1 MGRLLIVLSVL
12 WIVACAFV
20 FLGAAPLGFVVF
32 GLVPVA
38 ILWAIRIL
46 SRLTRRR
53 QPPLYYGP
61 L

>member
-38 ILWAIRIL
+38 ILWTVRFL
-46 SRLTRRR
+46 VRLRARR
-53 QPPLYYGP
+53 PVYYGP
-61 L
+61 F